1 MSMYET
7 SVILLCLTATMAYI
21 NVRFV
26 KLPTTIGVMA
36 ISLVLSLGIIGL
48 DALGLS
54 ALKEMEI
61 KLLSGIDFHE
71 VLMDVMLSMLLFA
84 GALHVNLHDLKTQ
97 KWAVSFLA
105 LIGTLLSTAIVAGLT
120 YVMLPIFG
128 IELSL
133 IWCLIFGALISPTDP
148 IAVMGI
154 LKSAGAP
161 KAVETTIA
169 GESLFNDGI
178 GVVLF
183 TLLLGVLA
191 SGQIPSGLDIASY
204 FALEAIGGMV
214 FGFVLGA
221 AGYYLLKSIDSY
233 QEEVLIT
240 LALVLGG
247 YGLAHTL
254 HLSGP
259 LAMVVT
265 GLMLGNHG
273 RQNAMSDQTRNYV
286 DLFWELID
294 EILNAVLFVLIGLE
308 IMVITLEINVMLA
321 ALVAIGIALI
331 ARTAAVLTSLQV
343 LKSKLNLP
351 KGVWKILTWGGL
363 RGGISV
369 ALVLALPIGAER
381 DLLLTMTY
389 GIVLFSVLVQGLS
402 VGRVAKK
409 LR

>member
-1 MSMYET
+1 MR
-7 SVILLCLTATMAYI
+7 
-21 NVRFV
+21 RF
-26 KLPTTIGVMA
+26 
-36 ISLVLSLGIIGL
+36 
-48 DALGLS
+48 
-54 ALKEMEI
+54 ALKGR
-61 KLLSGIDFHE
+61 L
-71 VLMDVMLSMLLFA
+71 
-84 GALHVNLHDLKTQ
+84 ALVYRPVSLRPHDLKTQ

-120 YVMLPIFG
+120 YVLLPIFG

>member
-1 MSMYET
+1 
-7 SVILLCLTATMAYI
+7 
-21 NVRFV
+21 
-26 KLPTTIGVMA
+26 
-36 ISLVLSLGIIGL
+36 
-48 DALGLS
+48 
-54 ALKEMEI
+54 
-61 KLLSGIDFHE
+61 
-71 VLMDVMLSMLLFA
+71 
-84 GALHVNLHDLKTQ
+84 
-97 KWAVSFLA
+97 
-105 LIGTLLSTAIVAGLT
+105 
-120 YVMLPIFG
+120 
-128 IELSL
+128 
-133 IWCLIFGALISPTDP
+133 
-148 IAVMGI
+148 
-154 LKSAGAP
+154 
-161 KAVETTIA
+161 
-169 GESLFNDGI
+169 
-178 GVVLF
+178 
-183 TLLLGVLA
+183 
-191 SGQIPSGLDIASY
+191 
-204 FALEAIGGMV
+204 
-214 FGFVLGA
+214 
-221 AGYYLLKSIDSY
+221 
-233 QEEVLIT
+233 
-240 LALVLGG
+240 
-247 YGLAHTL
+247 
-254 HLSGP
+254 
-259 LAMVVT
+259 MVVT